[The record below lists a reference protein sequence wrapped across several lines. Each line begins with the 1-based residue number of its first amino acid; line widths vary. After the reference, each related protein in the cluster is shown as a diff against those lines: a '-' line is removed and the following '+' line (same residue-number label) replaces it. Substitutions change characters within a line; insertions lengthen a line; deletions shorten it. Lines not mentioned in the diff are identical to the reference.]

1 MLVSVMKATPN
12 STPMATAII
21 SLPSG
26 LRMHSIPNNPCNQRK
41 QKAACCRQAAF
52 FMP

>member
-1 MLVSVMKATPN
+1 MKATPN

-26 LRMHSIPNNPCNQRK
+26 LLMHPIQNNPCNQRN
-41 QKAACCRQAAF
+41 QKAACRQAAF